1 MKEMTWRVAA
11 LKDKDL
17 TAGDKVVMMAL
28 LIRADWETW
37 QGTASVNDLAE
48 LTAMSTRGVKLCLK
62 RIEAQGWVTR
72 HANRR
77 DDGLHHKATFKLNA
91 DKIDTSEG
99 GGVLHS
105 PYSEQSTQPIVNKVP
120 NHSEQSTQP
129 IVNKVPKGRVFHSPN
144 INSYQ
149 LIDQHTDQ
157 QPNQPHNQ
165 PSSEVTPSSTR
176 ESELDDMRR
185 AALKAG
191 CYLLAPEHQLSWNVY
206 VRKMGEV
213 TRLHSRQDVRDAYAK
228 NDHHLL
234 KQAHE
239 LRIAPSSMIDWV
251 VYLAT
256 EQKASK
262 KLIRR

>member
-28 LIRADWETW
+28 LIRADWESW

-99 GGVLHS
+99 GGVFHS
-105 PYSEQSTQPIVNKVP
+105 PYGEQSTL
-120 NHSEQSTQP
+120 P

-149 LIDQHTDQ
+149 LNDQLIDQQTD
-157 QPNQPHNQ
+157 QPHNQ
-165 PSSEVTPSSTR
+165 PASEVTPSSTR
-176 ESELDDMRR
+176 EREMDDMRR
-185 AALKAG
+185 AALKAD
-191 CYLLAPEHQLSWNVY
+191 CYLLAPEHQLSWEVY
-206 VRKMGEV
+206 VRKMYEV
-213 TRLHSRQDVRDAYAK
+213 TRLHSRQDVREAYLLK
-228 NDHHLL
+228 DNHLL

-239 LRIAPSSMIDWV
+239 LRIAPASLIDWV